1 MQLKIMEIGD
11 YDGILALW
19 KSIEGFYI
27 REIDDSLLGM
37 QKFLERNPSTN
48 VIALIDNEIIGSILC
63 GYDGRCAYL
72 YHVCVKAEHRHK
84 GIGKSMVDFCIK
96 QLKEIGATHIN
107 LVAFKT
113 NKTGNLFWNNLG
125 WDFKGTLN
133 LYEYILD
140 SKNVRK
146 LNS

>member
-1 MQLKIMEIGD
+1 MQLKIMEISD
-11 YDGILALW
+11 YEGVLALW

-48 VIALIDNEIIGSILC
+48 VVALLNGDIVGSILC
-63 GYDGRCAYL
+63 GYDGRCAYM
-72 YHVCVKAEHRHK
+72 YHVCVRRDFRHQ
-84 GIGKSMVDFCIK
+84 GIGSAMVDFCIS

-107 LVAFKT
+107 LVAFKS
-113 NKTGNLFWNNLG
+113 NEMGNLFWNKLG

-146 LNS
+146 LNT

>member
-1 MQLKIMEIGD
+1 MNIRD
-11 YDGILALW
+11 YDNVLSLW

-27 REIDDSLLGM
+27 REIDDSLSGM

-48 VIALIDNEIIGSILC
+48 VVALQNDRIIGSILC

-72 YHVCVKAEHRHK
+72 YHVCVHKDFRHQ
-84 GIGKSMVDFCIK
+84 GIGSAMVNFVISALHKID
-96 QLKEIGATHIN
+96 ATHIN

-113 NKTGNLFWNNLG
+113 NELGNLFWKKLE
-125 WDFKGTLN
+125 WEFKGTLN

-140 SKNVRK
+140 SKNIRR
-146 LNS
+146 LNT